1 MKDDDNFIQINKWMI
16 RELDL
21 KGNELFVYA
30 MIHSFCRDGI
40 STFRGSLEYLSEE
53 LNITKQALISILNK
67 LLAKKL
73 IVKAVTKKNGAVK
86 YCEYY
91 TLKSREKKQKK
102 DVNPTSKESLI
113 ATSKESLP
121 ATSKES
127 LPNNN
132 TNKNNYN
139 TTTSDNN
146 KKAVEDLL
154 LKKIN
159 ELFGENVFSAD
170 IFPNLADNLINFKK
184 LPKDDYCNYINWAYE
199 YLKSKCKNPENFTGY
214 FYKSICEVPLL
225 NQFCLNLSEIQKK
238 KAEEEK
244 NMIICKICG
253 AKHNILCQCT
263 VCGSSF
269 QETKNLS
276 EKELEIKKKYHLLSS
291 EEKENYESEVRFVYS
306 QYPNLFQLFRDKKLS
321 EEIHLK
327 LESIDRKYGLIDA
340 S

>member
-30 MIHSFCRDGI
+30 MIHSFCRDGC

-73 IVKAVTKKNGAVK
+73 IVKAITKRNGSVK

-102 DVNPTSKESLI
+102 DVNP
-113 ATSKESLP
+113 ASKESLP
-121 ATSKES
+121 ATSKET

-132 TNKNNYN
+132 TNKTNYN

-170 IFPNLADNLINFKK
+170 IFSNLADNLINFKK
-184 LPKDDYCNYINWAYE
+184 IPKDDYCNYINWAYE

-214 FYKSICEVPLL
+214 FYKSICEFPLL
-225 NQFCLNLSEIQKK
+225 NQFCLNLSEIKKK

-244 NMIICKICG
+244 NMIVCKICG
-253 AKHNILCQCT
+253 AKHDILGQCS
-263 VCGSSF
+263 VCGSSY

-276 EKELEIKKKYHLLSS
+276 EKELEIKRKYHLLSF
-291 EEKENYESEVRFVYS
+291 EEKENYENEVRFVYS
-306 QYPNLFQLFRDKKLS
+306 QYPNLFQIFRDKKLS